1 MTRRRK
7 SPERIL
13 GCDGMISLS
22 FIGPNLEL
30 DPQGCDSEVSQMG
43 WLTIEVYFNNSRG
56 QESKIKKSIIGETP
70 SLPTPVSASVFTWPS
85 SLLTSVSFPLIKT
98 QIFGYRPHPASRVIS
113 L

>member
-13 GCDGMISLS
+13 DCDGMISLS

-43 WLTIEVYFNNSRG
+43 WLTIEVYFNNSRV
-56 QESKIKKSIIGETP
+56 QESKIKKSIIGETS

-85 SLLTSVSFPLIKT
+85 SLLIFVSFPLIKT
-98 QIFGYRPHPASRVIS
+98 QIFGYRPHPASRMIS